1 MYWGPTLR
9 RPCRP
14 IAPIRNRF
22 VTDYG
27 PATLF
32 LPQEW
37 AETHSKESNRARW
50 FQDLSWN
57 QDALTWWCVMPDILR
72 RTGSMN
78 QNSTYSASLRQSH
91 SKRRVAVHREL
102 CPWRGPNVNEINQRK
117 ISGMASLSTRWRQ
130 IWKMYCIPEGR
141 QLEPLYWYMY
151 WGPTLRGDVR
161 KKFLRP
167 FYKMCVSTKK
177 WDPNT
182 FFTHGMIF

>member
-1 MYWGPTLR
+1 MTSNMKNGLHSLENTIKPLYWYEYRGPTLH
-9 RPCRP
+9 RPCRL

-37 AETHSKESNRARW
+37 VETHSKESNRARW
-50 FQDLSWN
+50 FQDLSLN

-78 QNSTYSASLRQSH
+78 QDSTYSASLRRSH

-102 CPWRGPNVNEINQRK
+102 CPWRGTNVNEIDQRK

-130 IWKMYCIPEGR
+130 IWKTDCIP
-141 QLEPLYWYMY
+141 
-151 WGPTLRGDVR
+151 
-161 KKFLRP
+161 
-167 FYKMCVSTKK
+167 
-177 WDPNT
+177 
-182 FFTHGMIF
+182 